1 MGFWDMSDGNSAVT
15 DEKEYDGGGGNFDPI
30 PDGSSVLAFI
40 EKAGWAET
48 RDNDRY
54 LEITWVIEKPEEFL
68 NRKIFQKLWIL
79 DDDPNVKDED
89 KMNKKRD
96 KAKKML
102 AAIDANA
109 GGKLGRKPGIP
120 SNDDLALALAT
131 RQMVIRVQVWT
142 IKGADGTE
150 NSGNWIAAISPKNKE
165 LRVGERSKA
174 PAASAPPRTAA
185 ADDDEIPF

>member
-48 RDNDRY
+48 RDGDRY

-79 DDDPNVKDED
+79 DDDPNVKDAD

-120 SNDDLALALAT
+120 SNDDLALALGT

-142 IKGADGTE
+142 IKDNDGKE

-165 LRVGERSKA
+165 LRVGERKA

-185 ADDDEIPF
+185 DDDDIPF